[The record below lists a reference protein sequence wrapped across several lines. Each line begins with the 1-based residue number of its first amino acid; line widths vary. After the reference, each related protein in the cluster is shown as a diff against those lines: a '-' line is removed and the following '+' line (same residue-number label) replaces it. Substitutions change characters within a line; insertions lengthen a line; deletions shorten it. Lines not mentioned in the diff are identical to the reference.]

1 MDYVAISEARI
12 KSGLRLVMN
21 KGVPGPWSQAAKYVF
36 ETKSIPYVAVAQL
49 GGTMNNELYDWTGH
63 RNAPIAVYDDE
74 PPRIGWHE
82 IIMLAER
89 LTPVPT
95 LLPKNSAARA
105 ELFGLITEIA
115 SENGFAW
122 QRRLQL
128 IKGLINSSDRRL
140 QSGGETLALRYG
152 YSEASLENS
161 SGRAIDIL
169 KMLSDKLQAQKS
181 MGSNYF
187 VGDEL
192 TAADIYWACF
202 SQLVAPLDEDVNRM
216 PDVVRDLYHMEGSA
230 NVAVVDPILL
240 AHRDRIYEKYLSLP
254 LDF

>member
-1 MDYVAISEARI
+1 MD
-12 KSGLRLVMN
+12 
-21 KGVPGPWSQAAKYVF
+21 W
-36 ETKSIPYVAVAQL
+36 
-49 GGTMNNELYDWTGH
+49 H

-89 LTPVPT
+89 LTPVPS

-128 IKGLINSSDRRL
+128 IKGLINSSDRRF
-140 QSGGETLALRYG
+140 QSGGKTLALRYG
-152 YSEASLENS
+152 YSKASLENS

-181 MGSNYF
+181 MGSYYF

-192 TAADIYWACF
+192 AAADIYWACF
-202 SQLVAPLDEDVNRM
+202 SQLVAPLDKDVNRM
-216 PDVVRDLYHMEGSA
+216 SDVVRDLYHMEGSE